1 MGKDYDNRLKQALP
15 GASAKIIE
23 LGSSYNSRNY
33 GTMSV
38 AMRLE
43 VTPASGQPYQTIS
56 VWEIEP
62 VHASEMQVGNSFPVK
77 VDVKNPKIIF
87 PDLHWAQQPDTMEF
101 NEDDMTN

>member
-1 MGKDYDNRLKQALP
+1 VSKEYDNRLKQALP
-15 GASAKIIE
+15 GASAKVIE
-23 LGSSYNSRNY
+23 LGSSYSSRNY

-43 VTPASGQPYQTIS
+43 VTPAFGQPYETIS

-62 VHASEMQVGNSFPVK
+62 VHATEIQVGKSFPVK
-77 VDVKNPKIIF
+77 VDAKNPKIIF
-87 PDLHWAQQPDTMEF
+87 PDLPWAQQPDTTEF